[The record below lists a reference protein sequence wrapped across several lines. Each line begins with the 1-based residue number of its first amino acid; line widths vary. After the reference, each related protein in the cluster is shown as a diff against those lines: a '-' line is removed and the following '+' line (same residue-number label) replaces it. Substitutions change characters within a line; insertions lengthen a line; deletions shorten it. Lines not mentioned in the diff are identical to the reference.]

1 MGKELFKNI
10 PSKVGDLV
18 NDVRTGRIGLPDL
31 QRPFVWKDNKV
42 RELFDSLLKGY
53 PIGYIMLWESPVD
66 YESKKSTIGDN
77 SKTYEDPK
85 ELVIDGQQRL
95 TALVAAMF
103 AVKVKDKNFVDREI
117 KISYNPLTCEFAV
130 WSQAYEKD
138 TEWISRISDV
148 FLAKEDNSISS
159 LRRRFIKEANES
171 RGKKG
176 LPLLTDEEEDKIED
190 NINTLLNLTDYESRG
205 KKGLPL
211 LTDEEEDKIED
222 NINTLLNLTDYS
234 LPTLEISYTA
244 DEEDVADIFVRV
256 NSGGQKL
263 TENNFIQTLISVY
276 ENETSDTINTF
287 AAASRIPA
295 ANTSYN
301 TLLAIEPS
309 HLIRMAVGVG
319 FRRARLRYAYMLLR
333 GKNLETGKFSAEE
346 RHENLQTFKKALDK
360 VMNLNNWHGFINILA
375 EAGYISD
382 KLIASSNA
390 VVFSYVLYL
399 IAKYDYK
406 LNATQLKKCISKWF
420 FMSTITYFYTG
431 STESEV
437 EKQFADL
444 RDIHTAAEFVAYIDR
459 VIETHFTDDYF
470 NLTLPNELNSAAAI
484 SPAWYGYVAAQIV
497 LNTPMLFS
505 NTPVSKYFI
514 LGSSGT
520 KNAIDKHHIF
530 PKNYLT
536 GIGVDNDRDR
546 NQIANF
552 TYLDYATNIEISDKA
567 PQDYVAYY
575 RQKLGEEGYRKTC
588 KEHALP
594 DNFESMEYMEFLR
607 QRRILMAQ
615 TVRKAYQR
623 LCT

>member
-18 NDVRTGRIGLPDL
+18 RDVRNGRIGLPDL
-31 QRPFVWKDNKV
+31 QRPFVWRDSKV
-42 RELFDSLLKGY
+42 RELFDSMLKGY

-66 YESKKSTIGDN
+66 YETRKSTIGDN
-77 SKTYEDPK
+77 AKTYDEPK

-95 TALVAAMF
+95 TALVAAMYG
-103 AVKVKDKNFVDREI
+103 VKVKDKNFADREI
-117 KISYNPLTCEFAV
+117 RIAYNPLTREFAV
-130 WSQAYEKD
+130 WTQAYEKD

-159 LRRRFIKEANES
+159 LRRRFIREANEG
-171 RGKKG
+171 RARKN
-176 LPLLTDEEEDKIED
+176 LPMLTDEDEDAIED
-190 NINTLLNLTDYESRG
+190 SLNALLNLA
-205 KKGLPL
+205 
-211 LTDEEEDKIED
+211 
-222 NINTLLNLTDYS
+222 DYS
-234 LPTLEISYTA
+234 LPTLEISYNA
-244 DEEDVADIFVRV
+244 DEQDVADIFVRV
-256 NSGGQKL
+256 NSGGQSL

-276 ENETSDTINTF
+276 ENQTSDRINQF
-287 AAASRIPA
+287 AAASRVPA
-295 ANTSYN
+295 DNTSYN
-301 TLLAIEPS
+301 TLLDVEPA

-333 GKNLETGKFSAEE
+333 GKNLGTGKFSEE
-346 RHENLQTFKKALDK
+346 VRNENLQIFKAALEK
-360 VMNLNNWHGFINILA
+360 VMNLNNWHGFLNIVA
-375 EAGYISD
+375 EAGYVSE

-399 IAKYDYK
+399 IAKYDYR
-406 LNATQLKKCISKWF
+406 LDAAQLKRCISKWF

-444 RDIHTAAEFVAYIDR
+444 RDIRTAGEFMAYIDR
-459 VIETHFTDDYF
+459 VIDTHFTDDYF
-470 NLTLPNELNSAAAI
+470 SLTLPNELNSAAAI

-497 LNTPMLFS
+497 LNTTMLFS
-505 NTPVSKYFI
+505 HTPLSKYFI

-536 GIGVDNDRDR
+536 GIGFSSDRDR

-552 TYLDYATNIEISDKA
+552 TYLDYATNIEISDKP
-567 PQDYVAYY
+567 PQEYVAHY
-575 RQKLGEEGYRKTC
+575 RQVLGEDAYRKAC
-588 KEHALP
+588 EEHALP
-594 DNFESMEYMEFLR
+594 ENFESMDYMAFLH
-607 QRRILMAQ
+607 QRRTLMAKRVQ
-615 TVRKAYQR
+615 KAYLR
-623 LCT
+623 LCQ

>member
-18 NDVRTGRIGLPDL
+18 KDVRNGRIGLPDL

-42 RELFDSLLKGY
+42 RELFDSMLKGY
-53 PIGYIMLWESPVD
+53 PIGYIMLWESPSD
-66 YESKKSTIGDN
+66 YESKKSSIGDN
-77 SKTYEDPK
+77 QKTYDEPK

-95 TALVAAMF
+95 TALVAAMYGIN
-103 AVKVKDKNFVDREI
+103 VKDKNFTDREI
-117 KISYNPLTCEFAV
+117 KISYNPLTREFAV
-130 WSQAYEKD
+130 WSQAYERD
-138 TEWISRISDV
+138 SEWISRISDV

-159 LRRRFIKEANES
+159 LRRHFIKEVNEG
-171 RGKKG
+171 RTKKG
-176 LPLLTDEEEDKIED
+176 IELLTDEEEDLIED
-190 NINTLLNLTDYESRG
+190 NINALLNLS
-205 KKGLPL
+205 
-211 LTDEEEDKIED
+211 
-222 NINTLLNLTDYS
+222 DYS
-234 LPTLEISYTA
+234 LPTLEINYSA

-256 NSGGQKL
+256 NSGGQSL

-276 ENETSDTINTF
+276 ENETSDKINDL
-287 AAASRIPA
+287 ASKSRIPA
-295 ANTSYN
+295 ENTSYN
-301 TLLAIEPS
+301 TLLAIEPA

-319 FRRARLRYAYMLLR
+319 FKRARLRYAYMLLR
-333 GKNLETGKFSAEE
+333 GKNLETGKFSDEE
-346 RHENLQTFKKALDK
+346 RTENLRIFKDALDK
-360 VMNLNNWHGFINILA
+360 VMNLNNWHGFINIVA

-399 IAKYDYK
+399 IAKYEYK
-406 LNATQLKKCISKWF
+406 LDAAQLKKCISKWF

-444 RDIHTAAEFVAYIDR
+444 RDIHTASEFIAYIDN

-470 NLTLPNELNSAAAI
+470 NLTLPSELNSAAAI
-484 SPAWYGYVAAQIV
+484 SPAWYGYIASQIV

-505 NTPVSKYFI
+505 NTPVSKYFV

-530 PKNYLT
+530 PKNHLKQ
-536 GIGVDNDRDR
+536 IGYFSDRDR

-552 TYLDYATNIEISDKA
+552 TYLDYATNIEISDDS
-567 PQDYVAYY
+567 PQDYVAKF
-575 RQKLGEEGYRKTC
+575 REKLGEDGYVKTC
-588 KEHALP
+588 NDHALP
-594 DNFESMEYMEFLR
+594 QNFESMEYLEFLEK
-607 QRRILMAQ
+607 RRVLMAQ
-615 TVRKAYQR
+615 IVKKAYR
-623 LCT
+623 ELCK

>member
-18 NDVRTGRIGLPDL
+18 KDVRNGRIGLPDL

-42 RELFDSLLKGY
+42 RELFDSMLKGY
-53 PIGYIMLWESPVD
+53 PIGYIMLWESPSD
-66 YESKKSTIGDN
+66 YESKKSSIGDN
-77 SKTYEDPK
+77 QKTYDEPK

-95 TALVAAMF
+95 TALVAAMYGIN
-103 AVKVKDKNFVDREI
+103 VKDKNFTDREI
-117 KISYNPLTCEFAV
+117 KISYNPLTREFAV
-130 WSQAYEKD
+130 WSQAYERD
-138 TEWISRISDV
+138 SEWISRISDV
-148 FLAKEDNSISS
+148 FLSKEDNSISS
-159 LRRRFIKEANES
+159 LRRHFIKKVNEG
-171 RGKKG
+171 RTKKG
-176 LPLLTDEEEDKIED
+176 IELLTDEEEDLIED
-190 NINTLLNLTDYESRG
+190 NINALLNLS
-205 KKGLPL
+205 
-211 LTDEEEDKIED
+211 
-222 NINTLLNLTDYS
+222 DYS
-234 LPTLEISYTA
+234 LPTLEINYSA

-256 NSGGQKL
+256 NSGGQSL

-276 ENETSDTINTF
+276 ENETSDKINDF
-287 AAASRIPA
+287 ASKSRIPA
-295 ANTSYN
+295 ENTSYN
-301 TLLAIEPS
+301 TLLAIEPA

-319 FRRARLRYAYMLLR
+319 FKRARLRYAYMLLR
-333 GKNLETGKFSAEE
+333 GKNLETGKFSDEE
-346 RHENLQTFKKALDK
+346 RTENLRIFKDALDK
-360 VMNLNNWHGFINILA
+360 VMNLNNWHGFINIVA

-406 LNATQLKKCISKWF
+406 LDAAQLKKCISKWF

-444 RDIHTAAEFVAYIDR
+444 RDIHTASEFIAYIDN

-470 NLTLPNELNSAAAI
+470 NLTLPSELNSAAAI
-484 SPAWYGYVAAQIV
+484 SPAWYGYIASQIV

-505 NTPVSKYFI
+505 NTPVSKYFV

-530 PKNYLT
+530 PKNHLKQ
-536 GIGVDNDRDR
+536 IGYFSDRDR

-552 TYLDYATNIEISDKA
+552 TYLDYATNIEISDDS
-567 PQDYVAYY
+567 PQDYVAKF
-575 RQKLGEEGYRKTC
+575 REKLGEDGYVKTC
-588 KEHALP
+588 NDHALP
-594 DNFESMEYMEFLR
+594 QNFESMEYLEFLEK
-607 QRRILMAQ
+607 RRVLMAQ
-615 TVRKAYQR
+615 IVKKAYR
-623 LCT
+623 ELCK

>member
-18 NDVRTGRIGLPDL
+18 KDVRNGRIGLPDL

-42 RELFDSLLKGY
+42 RELFDSMLKGY
-53 PIGYIMLWESPVD
+53 PIGYIMLWESPSD
-66 YESKKSTIGDN
+66 YESKKSSIGDN
-77 SKTYEDPK
+77 QKTYDEPK

-95 TALVAAMF
+95 TALVAAMYGIN
-103 AVKVKDKNFVDREI
+103 VKDKNFTDREI
-117 KISYNPLTCEFAV
+117 KISYNPLTREFAV
-130 WSQAYEKD
+130 WSQAYERD
-138 TEWISRISDV
+138 SECISRISDV

-159 LRRRFIKEANES
+159 LRRHFIKKVNEG
-171 RGKKG
+171 RTKKG
-176 LPLLTDEEEDKIED
+176 IELLTDEEEDLIED
-190 NINTLLNLTDYESRG
+190 NINALLNLS
-205 KKGLPL
+205 
-211 LTDEEEDKIED
+211 
-222 NINTLLNLTDYS
+222 DYS
-234 LPTLEISYTA
+234 LPTLEINYSA

-256 NSGGQKL
+256 NSGGQSL

-276 ENETSDTINTF
+276 ENETSDKINDF
-287 AAASRIPA
+287 ASKSRIPA
-295 ANTSYN
+295 ENTSYN
-301 TLLAIEPS
+301 TLLAIEPA

-319 FRRARLRYAYMLLR
+319 FKRARLRYAYMLLR
-333 GKNLETGKFSAEE
+333 GKNLETGKFSDEE
-346 RHENLQTFKKALDK
+346 RTENLRIFKDALDK
-360 VMNLNNWHGFINILA
+360 VMNLNNWHGFINIVA

-406 LNATQLKKCISKWF
+406 LDAAQLKKCISKWF

-444 RDIHTAAEFVAYIDR
+444 RDIHTASEFIAYIDN

-470 NLTLPNELNSAAAI
+470 NLTLPSELNSAAAI
-484 SPAWYGYVAAQIV
+484 SPAWYGYIASQIV

-505 NTPVSKYFI
+505 NTPVSKYFV

-530 PKNYLT
+530 PKNHLKQ
-536 GIGVDNDRDR
+536 IGYFSDRDR

-552 TYLDYATNIEISDKA
+552 TYLDYATNIEISDDS
-567 PQDYVAYY
+567 PQDYVAKF
-575 RQKLGEEGYRKTC
+575 REKLGEDGYVKTC
-588 KEHALP
+588 NDHALP
-594 DNFESMEYMEFLR
+594 QNFESMEYLEFLGE
-607 QRRILMAQ
+607 RRVLMAQ
-615 TVRKAYQR
+615 IVKKAYR
-623 LCT
+623 ELCK